1 MWSEKN
7 SGWRT
12 EPCEM
17 AAFKE
22 QMGKD
27 KPMKGPE
34 KELSEVHGEPEN
46 VVSWKSQ
53 EQGVINY
60 ITHSKEIQ

>member
-17 AAFKE
+17 AGFTE
-22 QMGKD
+22 QMEEEEST
-27 KPMKGPE
+27 KGPG
-34 KELSEVHGEPEN
+34 KELSEVQGEPEN
-46 VVSWKSQ
+46 VVSWKPQ

-60 ITHSKEIQ
+60 ITCRKEIQ